1 MEGTDLP
8 DDIAYWKQ
16 ERAKLQ
22 QQLDEL
28 ETGVVEKELF
38 PLIRYLKTRIAD
50 LDRHIALLETR
61 RNA

>member
-1 MEGTDLP
+1 MP

-28 ETGVVEKELF
+28 ETDAVQEASL
-38 PLIRYLKTRIAD
+38 PLIRYLKTRIGD
-50 LDRHIALLETR
+50 LDRHIAGLETR
-61 RNA
+61 RHA